1 MALWY
6 FLLKGR
12 PYGPVVDEE
21 IKKQIANGQMGA
33 KDLLYR
39 EQDTIWREAQSF
51 VDFQHLF
58 VAPATPQKSNA
69 KGSSRTTA
77 KSATAPPAQEA
88 RWVLLSR
95 KLDGSGYRQ
104 KGPYTEEQISR
115 MLQVGEVTFTDYV
128 WREGLKEWYKIL
140 ALPDFHKPFVETE
153 TVKRQLPPLP
163 TEPDTSDNTQAEVT
177 QVLDNTD
184 TDSDHEWAEITRNL
198 PTPEDHTPQK
208 VAPVA
213 KFPIEKK
220 SEVPP
225 ALKSAPVAKVPVTKK
240 VVRRGTT
247 TKQKSTIET
256 AKRTSF
262 MQWLSELR
270 AVKKTTA
277 VLVILL
283 LFISAA
289 MVVILVS
296 TYMDRRK
303 LRIFNTAK
311 YFISSNLGQSNA
323 PKEPNRNRSAEQEIG
338 RLKANAPKVATPD
351 PVAVTKAPPA
361 QILAE
366 ERTPPQYV
374 RATVEGSGS
383 DGAALN
389 IQTNASRHFPVK
401 VTFTADGGEVLQ
413 FPSLEKSFRISKPEE
428 RRMELKRLG
437 LPAGTYQVTAE
448 VGDFKDD
455 VTIAFGTLDGEF
467 RSQLVAYRKQLMYS
481 HNEERYGFYKTA
493 VRLEKEAFRLS
504 QTAASAGNLNS
515 WSSFYKDWRRNF
527 DRIKNPTLDRIS
539 RKNQNDYVHAK
550 KWLELKKLRSEIDS
564 EAKRLNRS
572 RMKKQEIDVAKAKDL
587 ATGVT
592 KLKEA
597 ILQASLFKQ

>member
-1 MALWY
+1 
-6 FLLKGR
+6 
-12 PYGPVVDEE
+12 
-21 IKKQIANGQMGA
+21 
-33 KDLLYR
+33 
-39 EQDTIWREAQSF
+39 
-51 VDFQHLF
+51 
-58 VAPATPQKSNA
+58 
-69 KGSSRTTA
+69 
-77 KSATAPPAQEA
+77 
-88 RWVLLSR
+88 
-95 KLDGSGYRQ
+95 
-104 KGPYTEEQISR
+104 
-115 MLQVGEVTFTDYV
+115 
-128 WREGLKEWYKIL
+128 
-140 ALPDFHKPFVETE
+140 
-153 TVKRQLPPLP
+153 
-163 TEPDTSDNTQAEVT
+163 
-177 QVLDNTD
+177 
-184 TDSDHEWAEITRNL
+184 
-198 PTPEDHTPQK
+198 
-208 VAPVA
+208 
-213 KFPIEKK
+213 
-220 SEVPP
+220 
-225 ALKSAPVAKVPVTKK
+225 
-240 VVRRGTT
+240 
-247 TKQKSTIET
+247 
-256 AKRTSF
+256 

-296 TYMDRRK
+296 TYMDSRK

-311 YFISSNLGQSNA
+311 YFISSNVGQSNT
-323 PKEPNRNRSAEQEIG
+323 PKEQLR
-338 RLKANAPKVATPD
+338 NAPKKVETLAPAPL
-351 PVAVTKAPPA
+351 PVAKAPPV

-383 DGAALN
+383 DGAVIN

-401 VTFTADGGEVLQ
+401 VTFRADGGEVLQ

-428 RRMELKRLG
+428 RRVELKRLG

-448 VGDFKDD
+448 IGDFRDD
-455 VTIAFGTLDGEF
+455 VTIAFATLAGEF
-467 RSQLVAYRKQLMYS
+467 RSQWVAYRKQLIYS

-539 RKNQNDYVHAK
+539 RKNQNDYVHAQ
-550 KWLELKKLRSEIDS
+550 KWLELKKLRSEIDA

-572 RMKKQEIDVAKAKDL
+572 RLKKQEIDVTKAKEL
-587 ATGVT
+587 ATGIT